1 MFRAKRGTATA
12 LSKVLPYIKVPLVAN
27 AHPLQ
32 VNSGIGFLRTL
43 EGFSF
48 VSGLAFPYNLLVGAR
63 SVLSIR
69 ARNGFDITADE
80 RNDFPVGHVPMFPS
94 AYFARVGKGSPLGWL
109 HGSAGETRMVGAGH
123 RAPDLRAQC
132 RCSAPTRAIPA
143 GRVLVVRGYLT
154 VRCLTPR
161 STLRLLEHC
170 ILRRS
175 GVHYPSAGKSKRKSW
190 VRPN

>member
-1 MFRAKRGTATA
+1 
-12 LSKVLPYIKVPLVAN
+12 
-27 AHPLQ
+27 
-32 VNSGIGFLRTL
+32 
-43 EGFSF
+43 
-48 VSGLAFPYNLLVGAR
+48 
-63 SVLSIR
+63 
-69 ARNGFDITADE
+69 
-80 RNDFPVGHVPMFPS
+80 
-94 AYFARVGKGSPLGWL
+94 
-109 HGSAGETRMVGAGH
+109 MVGAGH

-154 VRCLTPR
+154 VPCLTPR

-190 VRPN
+190 VRPNRAFLAYRSNSSAFSHLWSNHLLPRSRWKSFLSGSA